1 MMVRITYISAIIVL
15 ALAGNSTA
23 FGQITR
29 VPRYSPPA
37 GATMPRALDYFRQD
51 VGALD
56 PYNTFVA
63 PRRALDRNLQNLQ
76 TQEDL
81 NSRRAQQDIS
91 QIRQSTA
98 APTGTGG
105 TFMNYSHYYS
115 RGNQAGGGG
124 QVARAP
130 RSR

>member
-1 MMVRITYISAIIVL
+1 MLRIMSISVFLLL
-15 ALAGNSTA
+15 ALTVNVPAW
-23 FGQITR
+23 GQVSR
-29 VPRYSPPA
+29 VPRYRPPA

-63 PRRALDRNLQNLQ
+63 PRRQLDRNLQALQ
-76 TQEDL
+76 QQEDY
-81 NSRRAQQDIS
+81 NTRRSQQEISQINS

-98 APTGTGG
+98 APTGTGA

-115 RGNQAGGGG
+115 RGNQLN
-124 QVARAP
+124 RAP
-130 RSR
+130 RGG